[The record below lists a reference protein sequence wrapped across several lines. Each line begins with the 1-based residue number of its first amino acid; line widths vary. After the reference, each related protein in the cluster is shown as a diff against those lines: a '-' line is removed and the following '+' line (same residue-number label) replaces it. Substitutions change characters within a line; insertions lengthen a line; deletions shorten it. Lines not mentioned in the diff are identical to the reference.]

1 MVILKCI
8 GPDRF
13 YREKVVMPMETFCF
27 EAPTE
32 ARLEIWQ
39 MSLGGQMLHLRADAA
54 DYAVDTYDKTLVA
67 WRRNDQQIFNNGQS
81 RSIIKGPIHTI
92 PTSLQPTISQNYIS
106 VIIFTALLII
116 WLKSK

>member
-1 MVILKCI
+1 MLTKQLEKQIDTLSTAYSLSMLECWYENNSSKMVILKCI

-27 EAPTE
+27 EAPPQ

-54 DYAVDTYDKTLVA
+54 DYASGCATNTYDSSLVA
-67 WRRNDQQIFNNGQS
+67 
-81 RSIIKGPIHTI
+81 
-92 PTSLQPTISQNYIS
+92 
-106 VIIFTALLII
+106 
-116 WLKSK
+116 

>member
-1 MVILKCI
+1 MVLVASLTKYSKKSIDTPSTDNSFSMLECWYKNNSSKMVILKCI

-27 EAPTE
+27 EAPSE

-54 DYAVDTYDKTLVA
+54 DYAVDTYDKSLVA
-67 WRRNDQQIFNNGQS
+67 
-81 RSIIKGPIHTI
+81 
-92 PTSLQPTISQNYIS
+92 
-106 VIIFTALLII
+106 
-116 WLKSK
+116 

>member
-1 MVILKCI
+1 MLECWYENNSSKMVILKCI

-27 EAPTE
+27 EAPPE

-54 DYAVDTYDKTLVA
+54 DYAADSYDKSLVA
-67 WRRNDQQIFNNGQS
+67 
-81 RSIIKGPIHTI
+81 
-92 PTSLQPTISQNYIS
+92 
-106 VIIFTALLII
+106 
-116 WLKSK
+116 

>member
-1 MVILKCI
+1 MTTLTKQSNKEIDTHSIYNVFSMLECWYENNSSKMVILKCI

-27 EAPTE
+27 EAPPE

-54 DYAVDTYDKTLVA
+54 DYAADSYDKSLVA
-67 WRRNDQQIFNNGQS
+67 
-81 RSIIKGPIHTI
+81 
-92 PTSLQPTISQNYIS
+92 
-106 VIIFTALLII
+106 
-116 WLKSK
+116 